1 MHLRRT
7 SKKALAFAVGT
18 AAAIFVCVFYN
29 FTRVRCDHNVTL
41 LLAWCLVSLCGHPIN
56 PKLK

>member
-18 AAAIFVCVFYN
+18 AAIFVCVFYN
-29 FTRVRCDHNVTL
+29 FTRVRCDFIT
-41 LLAWCLVSLCGHPIN
+41 
-56 PKLK
+56 

>member
-18 AAAIFVCVFYN
+18 AAAIFVCVCFIIL
-29 FTRVRCDHNVTL
+29 RVYDVINVTARVVPWVL
-41 LLAWCLVSLCGHPIN
+41 FVGTL
-56 PKLK
+56 